1 MSAYVVDR
9 FHISAILMF
18 TCTGRPGREAREIL
32 ETQGQ
37 QLLDE
42 NVRSVRVRYPREKTP
57 DKLFLLDTDVRRLS
71 ALEVLKL
78 IECLEHQSSE
88 ASDYY
93 STPAF
98 RTLHAIR
105 QSAQRKLPGWDQA
118 NWDYA

>member
-18 TCTGRPGREAREIL
+18 TCTGSPGREAREIL

-42 NVRSVRVRYPREKTP
+42 NVRSVRVRYPRENTP

-98 RTLHAIR
+98 RTLHAIL

-118 NWDYA
+118 KWDYA